1 MQQAHPGSVVEEEVR
16 AAARREL
23 ELLAPARPRPVRL
36 SGSATG
42 GKLARGD
49 GDLLAAGARLA
60 QFIPYRWRHAVVQ
73 LLRAGSRHGSPR
85 FLSQRGGSAAGSIRM
100 CSSSPRAPT
109 SCITKYGWIYIK
121 TNSE

>member
-36 SGSATG
+36 SGRAAG

-60 QFIPYRWRHAVVQ
+60 QLVPYRWRHAVVQ
-73 LLRAGSRHGSPR
+73 LLRAGSCHGSPR
-85 FLSQRGGSAAGSIRM
+85 FLSQRGGLQRDRSGCAHHRLAHLLVYIYDIG
-100 CSSSPRAPT
+100 CRAQ
-109 SCITKYGWIYIK
+109 
-121 TNSE
+121 